1 MFIFKKRYFLYR
13 VMLFF
18 QLNKKSINIGFL
30 YKKTQNI
37 KKIKYS
43 PIKKK
48 LNTI

>member
-1 MFIFKKRYFLYR
+1 
-13 VMLFF
+13 MLFF

-43 PIKKK
+43 PIKKIK
-48 LNTI
+48 YYIKKIKKKQ